1 MGRGRTAVLTTT
13 LYKSREDIRFHLAL
27 QFIGNAVGAGHT
39 VIIVDNSPDLS
50 ICQTFSRI
58 GAVVFR
64 QESLP
69 GMGRQKRELFRVA
82 NDTFFSEYYIWT
94 EPEKPDLVRSIPQI
108 VAPLE
113 AGEAKIVIAGRTEE
127 SMKTYPEF
135 QIESEMRINH
145 VYAEA
150 TGLYDA
156 DPTFSPVAF
165 TREMLPYFANCNPPA
180 QYGGGTYDNYIQ
192 LYAPLAAMAEGHKAT
207 TVYVECFYPLAQK
220 REEEGGGLLNPMRE
234 KRKMQSDTIT
244 STWRKM
250 AEVLNLPHRDKG
262 LVNA

>member
-1 MGRGRTAVLTTT
+1 MG
-13 LYKSREDIRFHLAL
+13 
-27 QFIGNAVGAGHT
+27 Q
-39 VIIVDNSPDLS
+39 
-50 ICQTFSRI
+50 
-58 GAVVFR
+58 
-64 QESLP
+64 
-69 GMGRQKRELFRVA
+69 QKRELFQTA
-82 NDTFFSEYYIWT
+82 ISPFFSEYYLWT

-113 AGEAKIVIAGRTEE
+113 TKEADIVIAGRTEE
-127 SMKTYPEF
+127 SIKTYPEF
-135 QIESEMRINH
+135 QIESEMRMNR

-150 TGLYDA
+150 TGLCDA

-165 TREMLPYFANCNPPA
+165 TREMLPYFANCNPPE
-180 QYGGGTYDNYIQ
+180 QYGDGTHDNYIQ
-192 LYAPLAAMAEGHKAT
+192 LYAPLVAMAQGHKAT
-207 TVYVECFYPLAQK
+207 TVFVECFYPLAQK
-220 REEEGGGLLNPMRE
+220 REKEGGGLLNPMRE